1 MVNMNISIAPIDP
14 SSIQTG
20 PIVQGTIPGA
30 DPLGGAF
37 GSGLTPEQY
46 AEWRAANKRD
56 YEKNQS
62 SSIFGNIT
70 SDLMDITG
78 LSASL
83 PFGMAGTALKES
95 KEPFKNVISNIPEK
109 IGSSAMGPFGLAGT
123 ALKESKSVFSDT
135 SGKDKTITGEQASG
149 KKALKGYELAA
160 ELMREQQAAGKA
172 ALDPYMLTGKSALNR
187 TQALMG
193 LSGPQA
199 QAEMIRQIEQRPEF
213 QEKLRQGEEAML
225 ASASATGGLRG
236 GDIQRALMEYRPQLL
251 SQAIE
256 TELGRLGALSGA
268 GLQAAGQFAGGAR
281 QLGAGLSQLAVAQ
294 QEDAVRRKLAKEAN
308 ESSFLG
314 DLFTIAGGA
323 AGAYFG
329 GPQGAVFGAQA
340 GQAAGDIVEGWF

>member
-1 MVNMNISIAPIDP
+1 MNISIAPIDP

-20 PIVQGTIPGA
+20 PIVQGTIPGV
-30 DPLGGAF
+30 DPLEGAF

-70 SDLMDITG
+70 SGLMDITG
-78 LSASL
+78 LSASV

-95 KEPFKNVISNIPEK
+95 KEPFKNVSRSDLRPS
-109 IGSSAMGPFGLAGT
+109 IGMAGT
-123 ALKESKSVFSDT
+123 ALKESKEPFKNVFSDT
-135 SGKDKTITGEQASG
+135 SGKDKTITGQQASG

-187 TQALMG
+187 IQALTG

-199 QAEMIRQIEQRPEF
+199 QAEMIRHIEQRPEF

-340 GQAAGDIVEGWF
+340 GQATGDIVEGWF

>member
-1 MVNMNISIAPIDP
+1 MNISIAPIDP

-30 DPLGGAF
+30 DPLEGAF

-46 AEWRAANKRD
+46 AEWRSANKRD

-62 SSIFGNIT
+62 SSILGDIT
-70 SDLMDITG
+70 SGLMDITG
-78 LSASL
+78 LSASV

-95 KEPFKNVISNIPEK
+95 KEPFKDVISNIPEK

-123 ALKESKSVFSDT
+123 ALKESKSVFSGT
-135 SGKDKTITGEQASG
+135 SKEGEATGDQQAGG

-160 ELMREQQAAGKA
+160 DIMREQYGEAKS
-172 ALDPYMLTGKSALNR
+172 ALDPYMLTGKNALNR
-187 TQALMG
+187 IQALTG
-193 LSGPQA
+193 LSGPEA
-199 QAEMIRQIEQRPEF
+199 QAKMIQQIEQRPEF
-213 QEKLRQGEEAML
+213 QEMLRQGEEAML
-225 ASASATGGLRG
+225 AQASATGGLRG
-236 GDIQRALMEYRPQLL
+236 GNIQRALMEYRPQML

-281 QLGAGLSQLAVAQ
+281 QLGAGLSQLAVAER
-294 QEDAVRRKLAKEAN
+294 EDAIRRKLAKEAN